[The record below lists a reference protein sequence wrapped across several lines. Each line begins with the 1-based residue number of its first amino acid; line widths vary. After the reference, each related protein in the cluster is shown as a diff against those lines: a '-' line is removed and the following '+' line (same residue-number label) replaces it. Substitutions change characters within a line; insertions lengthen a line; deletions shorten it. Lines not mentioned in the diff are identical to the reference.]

1 MTSNMTA
8 RNDATTTAGGDMAE
22 RLPSLSANELRIAK
36 EKAEWAEGMLDFY
49 LPGMTHEM
57 DEQGLLLQ
65 VVSGDTVRFISVV
78 DHIGSLTAA
87 AMVKASFE
95 EAGVAVEMDPF
106 TVLIPYERLM
116 EQAESLAD
124 DEFVAGNDP
133 LGMEVA

>member
-22 RLPSLSANELRIAK
+22 RLPSLSPNELRIAK

-116 EQAESLAD
+116 EQTESLAD